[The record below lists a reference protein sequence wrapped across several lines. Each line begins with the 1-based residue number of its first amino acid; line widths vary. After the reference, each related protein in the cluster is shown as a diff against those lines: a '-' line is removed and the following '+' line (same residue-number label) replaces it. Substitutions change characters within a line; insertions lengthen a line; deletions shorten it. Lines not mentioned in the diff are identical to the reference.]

1 MKTIAA
7 FVEEEKWRYL
17 IVFVISISL
26 FIGIGTIF
34 MGNFPFWYDPAR
46 DFMMAW
52 NNLSHP
58 TLIGPTSGIPG
69 IFYGPYWIW
78 LLSIGIFISKDPRVA
93 MILIL
98 AIPYLLVLPVLF
110 MKNLVMYKKMALTA
124 VWTLFVGTYGLEYAT
139 KPWNPYLAPL
149 LLFILIPLLASIDLS
164 RLSRKTSQL
173 TVLTGAICGLI
184 ANAHLSLGSGVL
196 IGSCVFLVMSAILS
210 GSFSFKHSINRV
222 KIIIVSVV
230 LFGVGVGISFV
241 PYLLFELRHGF
252 NQTKMLIFMITSPF
266 PVVGVQGLSEGDIL
280 RQFPL
285 VATRLIHVPEDRV
298 KIIFVVVTGI
308 FLMLIAEKRVALS
321 RFDKKILG
329 AVALIFIALFGIYMT
344 SKNPVWEYHFI
355 GMEVL
360 VLFYILVLVEKV
372 FIFRIAVLILGL
384 YLLLG
389 HLGSFI
395 AQVKTEDRFRDAMS
409 TKAEVTDL
417 IVKDAKGIDYVV
429 YPHSSSIYT
438 YDYAYLFRW
447 KNGVEVP
454 YDPSQNIKVANT
466 AYLIIPSVGEAVRQ
480 DFISSKTR
488 NNGYVLTQKW
498 VIRDVEVQKIE
509 KK

>member
-1 MKTIAA
+1 
-7 FVEEEKWRYL
+7 
-17 IVFVISISL
+17 
-26 FIGIGTIF
+26 
-34 MGNFPFWYDPAR
+34 
-46 DFMMAW
+46 
-52 NNLSHP
+52 
-58 TLIGPTSGIPG
+58 
-69 IFYGPYWIW
+69 
-78 LLSIGIFISKDPRVA
+78 
-93 MILIL
+93 
-98 AIPYLLVLPVLF
+98 
-110 MKNLVMYKKMALTA
+110 
-124 VWTLFVGTYGLEYAT
+124 
-139 KPWNPYLAPL
+139 
-149 LLFILIPLLASIDLS
+149 
-164 RLSRKTSQL
+164 
-173 TVLTGAICGLI
+173 
-184 ANAHLSLGSGVL
+184 
-196 IGSCVFLVMSAILS
+196 
-210 GSFSFKHSINRV
+210 
-222 KIIIVSVV
+222 
-230 LFGVGVGISFV
+230 
-241 PYLLFELRHGF
+241 
-252 NQTKMLIFMITSPF
+252 MITSPF

-285 VATRLIHVPEDRV
+285 VATRLIHAPEDWV
-298 KIIFVVVTGI
+298 KIIFVVITGI
-308 FLMLIAEKRVALS
+308 FLMLIAEKRVTLS

-372 FIFRIAVLILGL
+372 FIFRIVVLILGL

-389 HLGSFI
+389 HFGSFI
-395 AQVKTEDRFRDAMS
+395 VQVKTEDRFRDAMS

-454 YDPSQNIKVANT
+454 YDPSQNTKVANT
-466 AYLIIPSVGEAVRQ
+466 AYLIIPSVGEAVKQ

-488 NNGYVLTQKW
+488 NNGYELTQKW